1 MATTADNVEM
11 QGIEFQIINDSDEA
25 TNSIERLGQALSA
38 LKINV
43 KGGISA
49 VSRAGS
55 AISKLRTA
63 LDGIDTSG
71 IANKLKG
78 VSDAVNNLKIDPSVK
93 VPASLSKNLAALNAA
108 VARSD
113 TGKIIGLRNALKSM
127 DDVSKINISSAL
139 PKNITALNAALSVLD
154 ISKASKLT
162 TLAQA
167 LKPFGEI
174 EKAQLSATFIKN
186 LKAVPEV
193 VKEFESLDM
202 EKFAQQMKSLADA
215 LRPFADEMNKVSSG
229 FSAFPSRIQ
238 RLITSTEQ
246 YNGTVRRATSNTNAF
261 GKALKGLSILAIAK
275 SLSKFFS
282 SAIVRASDY
291 QETLAMFQ
299 ASMGEYA
306 EEAYNY
312 AQKVNEVMGINPAE
326 WMKNQGV
333 FQSIITGF
341 GVAGDK
347 AAIMSKNLTQ
357 LGYDLSAFYNL
368 SFEETMQKVRSGIS
382 GELEPLRNLGYDLSV
397 ARLQQEVDSLGSAAK
412 NLSVDLSDSY
422 LEQERLNLGIQKS
435 VSNMNQ
441 AEKAQLRY
449 HAMMTQL
456 TVVQGAMAREL
467 DSPINQLRILRSQL
481 EQASQAFGNLFIPI
495 LNKVLPPLIAV
506 ASALRQVIAAIA
518 KLFNIKMADSVDWGK
533 SFGSAATG
541 SGAVA
546 DNMDSA
552 AGSAKELKRYLAG
565 FDELNVLPDQ
575 SKSGGGGGA
584 GGGGGGMLD
593 LNPEDYDFLG
603 KAVTEKVDEWKAKI
617 QPVVDWITEHLQD
630 IFDWTVAIGAE
641 FASWKIAQNISD
653 FLDKIKGQKGANLL
667 YQIGFKIVGLG
678 LFLDSWRTMKEAI
691 DSIVKYGPTF
701 SNVTQLLSGFS
712 EGVGTALLMLG
723 NIKAGGVMLI
733 ISGIT
738 GVASAIS
745 DMAKEGINFNNLTNF
760 TEKFGIFLA
769 GISLS
774 LGNIKVASI
783 ELSLSGVVLIIR
795 NLKDVVEAI
804 KTGNWENVNKI
815 EVVSGVALAVG
826 GLFTVLSGVKEKLGG
841 ASAAKSVID
850 TVTQSTEALSTRT
863 ATMSTKML
871 SLVKN
876 VGLGVT
882 VLAEVA
888 AGMIIFAGAIAV
900 VGVEL
905 DKAAQAWQPVIDNA
919 GTVAIAVAVG
929 TGLMATIGAACYGLG
944 MAGKSAAL
952 NIGIGT
958 AILLELGVATGL
970 FIVEIWAIGK
980 GLDEIGKAWEPV
992 LNNGEN
998 IATAIGIGTGLL
1010 VGVGVVTA
1018 ALGVATVG
1026 TSGLLPLAI
1035 AAGTALLVELSIA
1048 FVEFSDSLVD
1058 VANELNNNLA
1068 PALHDLNGT
1077 LPGLKSD
1084 MHDFTVF
1091 MTGFATEI
1099 SDYTKSMGKITW
1111 STLIGKFQKLFSGNP
1126 MQGLATDVG
1135 TIATD
1140 TANLN
1145 GKLQTA
1151 NSELQTAIALLTDYI
1166 SFMDTMKTLT
1176 ASEGTV
1182 ELSTGLYTNL
1192 KDAGSKLVTGF
1203 SDGMMAEAPLLDSAF
1218 NRILSSQN
1226 AFSTRFLSTWNSL
1239 WSGVSVSFV
1248 GYWNSIIGNMSV
1260 GMNSIIYA
1268 TNNIISA
1275 MNAIMHTL
1283 GYTGGLTKIP
1293 SVSIPRYANG
1303 GYVDQGQLFIARE
1316 AGAEMV
1322 GSIGRRTAVANN
1334 DQIVESITYGV
1345 REANDDVVTAIYA
1358 VAQQVIS
1365 EMRNQGSGN
1374 GSGGGYDFDR
1384 AVYEANRR
1392 NARVYG

>member
-11 QGIEFQIINDSDEA
+11 QGIEFQIINDSDDA
-25 TNSIERLGQALSA
+25 TNSIERLGKALA
-38 LKINV
+38 ELKINV
-43 KGGISA
+43 KGGISS

-78 VSDAVNNLKIDPSVK
+78 VSDAVNQ
-93 VPASLSKNLAALNAA
+93 LSINPNA
-108 VARSD
+108 
-113 TGKIIGLRNALKSM
+113 K
-127 DDVSKINISSAL
+127 ISSSL
-139 PKNITALNAALSVLD
+139 PKNITALNAAVANIQPDKIVQLGSALQAVSNSSGAKISATLPKNITALNTALAGMDAGGIAKLSGVADGLRPLGELERAKLT
-154 ISKASKLT
+154 SFTNQLSKL
-162 TLAQA
+162 
-167 LKPFGEI
+167 P
-174 EKAQLSATFIKN
+174 
-186 LKAVPEV
+186 AVIQE
-193 VKEFESLDM
+193 LDKVDLD
-202 EKFAQQMKSLADA
+202 KFTQQMKDFAEAIKPL
-215 LRPFADEMNKVSSG
+215 ADEMNKVSSG

-246 YNGTVRRATSNTNAF
+246 YNSVTRNAAKNTDTWNR
-261 GKALKGLSILAIAK
+261 ALKTLSFAAIYRGV
-275 SLSKFFS
+275 SKFLG
-282 SAIVRASDY
+282 SAINKASEY
-291 QETLAMFQ
+291 QEDLNLFTV
-299 ASMGEYA
+299 SMGQYA
-306 EEAYNY
+306 EEAYEF
-312 AQKVNEVMGINPAE
+312 AQKVSDVVGIDPAE
-326 WMKNQGV
+326 WMRNQGV
-333 FQSIITGF
+333 FNTIISGF

-347 AAIMSKNLTQ
+347 AAFMSKNLTQ
-357 LGYDLSAFYNL
+357 LSYDLASFYNL
-368 SFEETMQKVRSGIS
+368 DFASAMQKVQSGIA
-382 GELEPLRNLGYDLSV
+382 GELEPMRRLGYDLSV
-397 ARLQQEVDSLGSAAK
+397 ARL
-412 NLSVDLSDSY
+412 
-422 LEQERLNLGIQKS
+422 EQERLNLGIDKS
-435 VSNMNQ
+435 VSSMTQ
-441 AEKAQLRY
+441 AEKSQLRY
-449 HAMMTQL
+449 YAMMTQV
-456 TVVQGAMAREL
+456 TQVQGDMART
-467 DSPINQLRILRSQL
+467 L
-481 EQASQAFGNLFIPI
+481 EQPANMLRVLKAQFEQCARAIGNLFIPI
-495 LNKVLPPLIAV
+495 LVKVLPFAIAV
-506 ASALRQVIAAIA
+506 ANALREIITAIA
-518 KLFNIKMADSVDWGK
+518 GLFGVTLQAPDWGD
-533 SFGSAATG
+533 SFGGATAG
-541 SGAVA
+541 SGAIA

-552 AGSAKELKRYLAG
+552 AGSAKELKKYLAG

-575 SKSGGGGGA
+575 NQGGGGAGA
-584 GGGGGGMLD
+584 GGGGGGLD
-593 LNPEDYDFLG
+593 FGELPGYDFL
-603 KAVTEKVDEWKAKI
+603 KNAVTEKIDAWKKKL
-617 QPVVDWITEHLQD
+617 QPFVDWVKDNLDLILE
-630 IFDWTVAIGAE
+630 AAE
-641 FASWKIAQNISD
+641 GIAAAFLAWNISNSLISGID
-653 FLDKIKGQKGANLL
+653 NLSRFFKGLPKGGLFTLGSIGLISDLNEFMKALKDIQENGAN
-667 YQIGFKIVGLG
+667 
-678 LFLDSWRTMKEAI
+678 
-691 DSIVKYGPTF
+691 F
-701 SNVTQLLSGFS
+701 SNVTKAIS
-712 EGVGTALLMLG
+712 EFTGMVADIAAIKGQYDIAGVLKLVQGVGEIVSA
-723 NIKAGGVMLI
+723 IKSIADDGANWSNVPTVLRGVSDLI
-733 ISGIT
+733 IGFGFLKKDVQTVGVGFTLQGVIT
-738 GVASAIS
+738 
-745 DMAKEGINFNNLTNF
+745 LT
-760 TEKFGIFLA
+760 TEL
-769 GISLS
+769 
-774 LGNIKVASI
+774 
-783 ELSLSGVVLIIR
+783 R
-795 NLKDVVEAI
+795 NLVDAI
-804 KTGNWENVNKI
+804 KTGDWSDVSWTTMAIGAI
-815 EVVSGVALAVG
+815 EAVG
-826 GLFTVLSGVKEKLGG
+826 GFLAATGKLKSIGSKAASSSTVGQAMQQATET
-841 ASAAKSVID
+841 AD
-850 TVTQSTEALSTRT
+850 TLSTGT
-863 ATMSTKML
+863 ITLTSKLKDLAVNM
-871 SLVKN
+871 
-876 VGLGVT
+876 GLGVAILT
-882 VLAEVA
+882 EVA
-888 AGMIIFAGAIAV
+888 AGVIIFAGTIAI
-900 VGVEL
+900 VGWEL
-905 DKAAQAWQPVIDNA
+905 DKAGQAWKPVIDNA
-919 GTVAIAVAVG
+919 GTVAIAVGIG
-929 TGLMATIGAACYGLG
+929 TGLMALIGAACYGLG
-944 MAGKSAAL
+944 TVGKSAAL

-1048 FVEFSDSLVD
+1048 FVEFSDSLAD

-1111 STLIGKFQKLFSGNP
+1111 ATLIGKFQKLFSGNP

-1145 GKLQTA
+1145 GKLRTA
-1151 NSELQTAIALLTDYI
+1151 NSELQAAIALLTDYI

-1176 ASEGTV
+1176 ASAGTI

-1192 KDAGSKLVTGF
+1192 KDSGSKLVTGL

-1226 AFSTRFLSTWNSL
+1226 AFSNQFLSTWNGL

-1248 GYWNSIIGNMSV
+1248 GYWNNIIGNMFV

-1303 GYVDQGQLFIARE
+1303 GFVDQGQLFIARE

-1334 DQIVESITYGV
+1334 DQIVEGITYGV

-1365 EMRNQGSGN
+1365 EMRNQGGGN